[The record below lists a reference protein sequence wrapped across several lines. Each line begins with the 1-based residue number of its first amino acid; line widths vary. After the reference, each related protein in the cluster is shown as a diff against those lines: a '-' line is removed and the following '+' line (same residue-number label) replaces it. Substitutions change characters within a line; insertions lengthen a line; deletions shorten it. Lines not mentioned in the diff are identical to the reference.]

1 MWQALGI
8 KYLGSLRCPLLASVE
23 QSRRVAI
30 NGASGRLGGR
40 PGGCIV
46 RRRGGERKAAG
57 NPERYPHVCLL
68 VHRGP
73 PLTPAMAGPG
83 ALSSVRDLARR
94 GALPRPV
101 CYRPR
106 GHRVSVAMARRPAP
120 ARSLRSPRNSASG
133 RCACA

>member
-68 VHRGP
+68 VI
-73 PLTPAMAGPG
+73 ADVASVMAGPG
-83 ALSSVRDLARR
+83 ALSS
-94 GALPRPV
+94 
-101 CYRPR
+101 YRI
-106 GHRVSVAMARRPAP
+106 
-120 ARSLRSPRNSASG
+120 
-133 RCACA
+133 